1 MAICFLL
8 AGNRKVSSI
17 NEMEQPLGALLSF
30 LRLHFLLDFDHLNQY
45 KADLA
50 VLYYFILA
58 NRSIPRDMLESL
70 LKRVCWD
77 MLKTIICSRLVDQEI
92 CLLSC

>member
-1 MAICFLL
+1 MAVCFLL
-8 AGNRKVSSI
+8 AGNRKVSTI
-17 NEMEQPLGALLSF
+17 NEMEQALGALLSF
-30 LRLHFLLDFDHLNQY
+30 LRLYYLLDFDYPNQY
-45 KADLA
+45 EADLA

-58 NRSIPRDMLESL
+58 NTSIPRDMLESL

-77 MLKTIICSRLVDQEI
+77 MLKTIICSRLVDQGI